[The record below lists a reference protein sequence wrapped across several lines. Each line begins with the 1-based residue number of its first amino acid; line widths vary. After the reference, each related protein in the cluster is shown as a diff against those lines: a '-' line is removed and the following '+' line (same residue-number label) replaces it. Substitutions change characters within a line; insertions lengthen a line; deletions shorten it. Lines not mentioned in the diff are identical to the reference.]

1 MEIFECNR
9 NDDEKGECVCVCVC
23 VCVRE
28 RERERERERPG
39 RVKSRIELER

>member
-1 MEIFECNR
+1 MYIFECNR
-9 NDDEKGECVCVCVC
+9 NYDEKGE
-23 VCVRE
+23 CVRE